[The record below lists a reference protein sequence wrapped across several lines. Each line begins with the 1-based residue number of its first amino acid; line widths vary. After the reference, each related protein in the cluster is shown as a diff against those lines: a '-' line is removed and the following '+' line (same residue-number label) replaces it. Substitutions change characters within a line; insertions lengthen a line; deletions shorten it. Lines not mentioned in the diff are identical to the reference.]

1 MLCQAYD
8 IHVRPLPNYVAKKW
22 DTNFEEEHMR
32 RMKDRKEW
40 AKKNEQRQQ
49 ARMKASKQ
57 VTEDQNI
64 QQCKTTTEM
73 TLLDKMLQELYT
85 LNPEWEVRKKKAQ
98 AVSPHSLYTIV
109 LR

>member
-1 MLCQAYD
+1 M
-8 IHVRPLPNYVAKKW
+8 AKKW